1 MSDIKDID
9 PVRSNDLDRR
19 SFLRTTGMLAA
30 ATMTG
35 GLPFRAI
42 AEQSG
47 ATSSKALVKGTAQ
60 AWDARGLQC
69 RTRLP
74 GLYRYLLRDPPKPR
88 RYDRPRS
95 LGS

>member
-47 ATSSKALVKGTAQ
+47 ATSSKNLS
-60 AWDARGLQC
+60 RN
-69 RTRLP
+69 
-74 GLYRYLLRDPPKPR
+74 
-88 RYDRPRS
+88 
-95 LGS
+95 